1 MQRLY
6 RRIMDLN
13 IIRMNVYD
21 VTMDMHLYF
30 GKPFDCRDVALQ
42 RLYARIMVC
51 YLNIFPFYLLP

>member
-1 MQRLY
+1 
-6 RRIMDLN
+6 MDLN